1 MRLKILK
8 KNNWLTLILL
18 LICSS
23 AFAQSVENLFVKM
36 PDFLNPTLNSQN
48 RLELI
53 EYYKA
58 HQGDSI
64 LNRFGKKATM
74 KLLDLQNQHLII
86 QNTPSSIFEMK
97 VNRMINSTPYV
108 GIIRTV
114 CAPLCHSTVEFYD
127 TAWNVI
133 PLQFSMPKA
142 IEWIDDKQIEAK
154 GIDVEWA
161 KKVLEISFITLT
173 FSNENNVLS
182 AKSNTLDFIS
192 TEDRKIIKQLV
203 SAKDFTYKLK
213 NKIWTREP

>member
-97 VNRMINSTPYV
+97 VNGMINSTPYV